1 MPAPALLA
9 KAEEPRVNSA
19 PSEGGKPLA
28 LTKERSSGANIGRAG
43 NPSLASALSGHAT
56 QQRSTGMTMNDNDRR
71 RTTVRNEGMGWGI
84 PALIVAAIVI
94 IGGLFYMNSSGS
106 GTSTASN
113 NSTPKTATTTNS
125 GPVSPGAPA
134 PGPTTTTPAP
144 NR

>member
-1 MPAPALLA
+1 
-9 KAEEPRVNSA
+9 
-19 PSEGGKPLA
+19 
-28 LTKERSSGANIGRAG
+28 
-43 NPSLASALSGHAT
+43 
-56 QQRSTGMTMNDNDRR
+56 MTMNDNDRR

-94 IGGLFYMNSSGS
+94 IGGLFYMNSNGS

-113 NSTPKTATTTNS
+113 TPKTATTTNS
-125 GPVSPGAPA
+125 GPVTPGAPA